1 MLYIDRLTHT
11 HIYTIFYITWAITL
25 RKEHIMTDLID
36 LPFIVVILTIF
47 LTMFLFLFNIYTLYN
62 WFALIEEYEL
72 LDEKLEDLEDATWN
86 HTRYRRY

>member
-25 RKEHIMTDLID
+25 RKEHIMTELID

-47 LTMFLFLFNIYTLYN
+47 LTMFLFLFNIYTLYK

-72 LDEKLEDLEDATWN
+72 LEE
-86 HTRYRRY
+86 

>member
-25 RKEHIMTDLID
+25 RKEHIMTELID

-47 LTMFLFLFNIYTLYN
+47 LTMFLFLFNIYTLYK

-72 LDEKLEDLEDATWN
+72 LEEELDNLKNAWN
-86 HTRYRRY
+86 NSSYRRY